1 LACSTQKKKSEAEEE
16 KPREHPPLRA
26 YQPDRFSSHVL
37 VILILPHIPEKQR
50 PRPEPNQH
58 SGQPQ
63 TKLAR
68 PAPYE
73 PSRGMDSELLSYK
86 GTACFR
92 LFAPKALHHCIYPNL
107 SQLPARRQLNAQD
120 TRNYLAHRRCCGT
133 IRVPVSCQAQSQL
146 SRKFDATRFCIL
158 HITIEY

>member
-1 LACSTQKKKSEAEEE
+1 MACSTQKKKSEAEEE

-26 YQPDRFSSHVL
+26 YQPDRFSSHVP
-37 VILILPHIPEKQR
+37 VILILPHMPEKQR

-73 PSRGMDSELLSYK
+73 PSRVWTRSSCPTK
-86 GTACFR
+86 VPR
-92 LFAPKALHHCIYPNL
+92 LFAPKTLHHCIYPNL
-107 SQLPARRQLNAQD
+107 SQLPARRQLSTQD